1 MNLLSFRR
9 RMLWAVLLPVLLIAG
24 LLTAVF
30 LNARVDDM
38 ADAHRLKSQ
47 ALMRQLAVS
56 SEYGLFSAN
65 AVQLQ
70 LLAKAALRETDV
82 VSVTLLDDRGVALVT
97 AGKRRFTHFPAL
109 GTVPTALLGT
119 KDRVVLLVHPVFP
132 SAIDMGDLIGAPTGN
147 SALGPR
153 LLGHVLVE
161 FSQEGLLARAHE
173 ILLLGLAVLAL
184 GLVLAGLFALHLGQ
198 RVMHPI
204 ASVSSLIERIGRGE
218 FSARNEVLPNDPLRG
233 LQVVLNQTAERLESS
248 RADLEQRIAS
258 ATQALREKKE
268 EAEQATLSKSR
279 FLAAASHDLRQ
290 PTHALGMF
298 VARLAQL
305 PHDSQTDGLIKHLES
320 SVQAMQDLLD
330 SLLDISRL
338 EANAV
343 SVQFSSFAI
352 EDVFVKL
359 RGNFTLLA
367 QEKDVR
373 FQVRASPLWVRSDA
387 ALLHRVLINLVSNAL
402 KYTDT
407 GGVVVACR
415 STCGGKKIRLEVWDS
430 GIGIAP
436 EHHHAIFT
444 EFFQVGN
451 AERNRSQGLGL
462 GLNIVQRTLKLLG
475 YSLKLCSRPG
485 QGSRF
490 SFELPVTTPGLT
502 LQLSHQALTT
512 TDVAFDGSKL
522 LVVEDDLLALAGLQ
536 SLLESWGCEVRSAEN
551 LPQALA
557 HLNGGWVP
565 DLIVSDFRLPDGAT
579 GFDVI
584 RKVRDTVGVAVVACL
599 MSGDHNPELAQAAKS
614 AGLTLLN
621 KPVRPA
627 KLRSLIRHL
636 LNAGSP
642 S

>member
-1 MNLLSFRR
+1 MKLLSFRR
-9 RMLWAVLLPVLLIAG
+9 RMLWTVLLPVLLIAA
-24 LLTAVF
+24 LLTSVF

-38 ADAHRLKSQ
+38 ADAHRMKSQ

-70 LLAKAALRETDV
+70 LLANAALREADV

-109 GTVPTALLGT
+109 GKTPTALLGG
-119 KDRVVLLVHPVFP
+119 KSRIDLLVQPVFP
-132 SAIDMGDLIGAPTGN
+132 SAIDMGDLMGAPAADA
-147 SALGPR
+147 ALVPR
-153 LLGHVLVE
+153 LLGHVLLE
-161 FSQEGLLARAHE
+161 FSQEGRLAREHE
-173 ILLLGLAVLAL
+173 ILLLGLAVFAF
-184 GLVLAGLFALHLGQ
+184 GLVLSGLLALQLAQ

-204 ASVSSLIERIGRGE
+204 ASVSNLIERIGLGE
-218 FSARNEVLPNDPLRG
+218 FSARNEVLSNDPLRG
-233 LQVVLNQTAERLESS
+233 LQLVLNQTAERLQSS
-248 RADLEQRIAS
+248 RSDLEQRIES

-305 PHDSQTDGLIKHLES
+305 PHDPQTAGLIRHLES

-330 SLLDISRL
+330 ALLDISRL

-343 SVQFSSFAI
+343 PVQFSSFAI
-352 EDVFVKL
+352 EDVFEKL
-359 RGNFTLLA
+359 RGSYSLLA
-367 QEKDVR
+367 QEKDLR
-373 FQVRASPLWVRSDA
+373 FLVRASDLWVRSDA
-387 ALLHRVLINLVSNAL
+387 ALLHRVLMNLVSNAL

-415 STCGGKKIRLEVWDS
+415 LACGGKTIRLEVWDS
-430 GIGIAP
+430 GLGIAP

-462 GLNIVQRTLKLLG
+462 GLNIVQRTLTLLG

-490 SFELPVTTPGLT
+490 SFDLPVVTPGLALPISHQAVTTP
-502 LQLSHQALTT
+502 HM
-512 TDVAFDGSKL
+512 AFNGSKL
-522 LVVEDDLLALAGLQ
+522 LVVEDDLLALAGLE
-536 SLLESWGCEVRSAEN
+536 SLLESWGCEVRCAAS
-551 LPQALA
+551 LPQALV
-557 HLNGGWVP
+557 HLNAGWVP
-565 DLIVSDFRLPDGAT
+565 DLIVSDYRLPGDVN

-584 RKVRDTVGVAVVACL
+584 RKVRETVEVAMAACL
-599 MSGDHNPELAQAAKS
+599 MSGDVNQDLTQTAKL

-636 LNAGSP
+636 LSEGSQ